1 MSRLNSH
8 PSRLNHDL
16 LNDFNRMEIQR
27 RIDNKETCD
36 ELVKEVSELV
46 LSKYSQNYTN
56 LDLEVS
62 HIKNIL
68 RWSSNRINT
77 LKDLVD
83 SKLSFLWIRP
93 KDAIVSE
100 LTDGG
105 FLFLIRNLHES
116 LTFEYLQQ
124 T

>member
-1 MSRLNSH
+1 MKVNSFQFEVSRLNSH
-8 PSRLNHDL
+8 PSRLNPDL
-16 LNDFNRMEIQR
+16 LNDFNRMEIKR
-27 RIDNKETCD
+27 RIDNNDTCD

-46 LSKYSQNYTN
+46 QSKYSQNYTN
-56 LDLEVS
+56 LDLDES

-68 RWSSNRINT
+68 RWSSSRIVT

-93 KDAIVSE
+93 KDVVTSE

-105 FLFLIRNLHES
+105 WFLRFI
-116 LTFEYLQQ
+116 Q
-124 T
+124 